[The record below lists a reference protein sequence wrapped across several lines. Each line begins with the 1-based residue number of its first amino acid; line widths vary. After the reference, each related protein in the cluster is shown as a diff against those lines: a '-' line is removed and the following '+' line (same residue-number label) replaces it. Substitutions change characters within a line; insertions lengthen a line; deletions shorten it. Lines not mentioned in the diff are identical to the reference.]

1 MIDDCLCRFL
11 LEDLDISGAVV
22 RLGPAW
28 QKMIENRNYPAPV
41 ARVFG
46 EMTATTLLLAGNLKQ
61 PGRLTIQLRGGGA
74 ISLLVI
80 DCNEQLQIR
89 GMARYSTPVADGSA
103 SALLGDGQ
111 LQLALDMPS
120 MREPYQSIVPLSGAS
135 IADIF
140 EHYLGQS
147 DQLPARLFL
156 AASAE
161 SAAGLFLQRLP
172 TADQRDADGW
182 TRIEA
187 LAATVKAAELLSLPA
202 EQLLLR
208 LFGEE
213 EVRVFPARTVA
224 HNCPEDWEK
233 VRSMLRSLGRSEID
247 AALQEHGEVLIKD
260 EICNREY
267 RFDARA
273 IDELFADPPA
283 PATTTTPPTLH

>member
-28 QKMIENRNYPAPV
+28 QKMIENRDYPAPV

-61 PGRLTIQLRGGGA
+61 PGRLTVQLRGGGGA
-74 ISLLVI
+74 VSLLVI

-89 GMARYSTPVADGSA
+89 GMARCSTPLADGTA
-103 SALLGDGQ
+103 AALLGDGQ

-120 MREPYQSIVPLSGAS
+120 MREPYQSIVPLSGDS
-135 IADIF
+135 IAEIF

-156 AASAE
+156 AASAD

-172 TADQRDADGW
+172 TAEQRDADGW

-202 EQLLLR
+202 DELLLR

-213 EVRVFPARTVA
+213 TVRLFPARAVA
-224 HNCPEDWEK
+224 HNCPEDREK
-233 VRSMLRSLGRSEID
+233 VRSLLRSLGRDEVL
-247 AALQEHGEVLIKD
+247 AALREHGEVLVND
-260 EICNREY
+260 EICNRQY

-273 IDELFADPPA
+273 VDELFADPPS
-283 PATTTTPPTLH
+283 PTSPTLH